1 MAILPHDPLR
11 EDDPVQEIESD
22 EPIPDIGVIDL
33 QLDEEGGAWVTEPE
47 KELLVSTG
55 FDQNLAEIFPS
66 HVLNAVATDLL
77 EKLERDKQSREER
90 DKIYEEGLRRTGMD
104 REASVGA
111 DFDGASRATHPLLV
125 ETSIEF
131 EARAIKELFPSEG
144 PVKTQIVGKQTEEKI
159 EKADRKRAYLN
170 WQITKKMK
178 EYRAEMEQLLTQV
191 PLAGSQFLKV
201 YYDRHLKRPKAE
213 FIPADYIILPFSA
226 SSFCSAR
233 RKAHVIDR
241 TQELFEEDIESGL
254 YIDPKVSVSSLPP
267 EPTATEEES
276 RRIEGK
282 EETGFNEDGNLRIF
296 EVYTY
301 YKFEDDTYSKGE
313 SAPYIISVEENSRK
327 VLSIYRN
334 WEENDLDKQELEWI
348 VEFPF
353 VPWRGALTAGLI
365 HLIGGLSVAATG
377 ALNALL
383 DSALVNNIP
392 TALALKGTKITG
404 QIRQVEPT
412 TVQVVEGPA
421 GVDDIRRIAMAMPYN
436 PPSPVLF
443 QLLGWL
449 TDAAKSVVTTASEKL
464 ADSKNT
470 GPVGTTY
477 ALIEQGAMIFSA
489 VHGRLHSA
497 QARVLDIICRLNSKY
512 LNDKEVVHELGE
524 LVVSREDFLGP
535 QDVIPV
541 SDPSIFS
548 EAQRWAQLQAVIALT
563 QDQRVQYDMHAIHRR
578 ALKLLKFPNP
588 EEVLPDQSRPQPTN
602 PVAENVNAARGLP
615 LMVFPHEDHI
625 SHLREHLAFSTSP
638 ALAIIAGRA
647 APALMEHCQQH
658 IAFLYA
664 STAQSLA
671 SRALGRD
678 VTAFMVDERL
688 RNQID
693 GLLADASPHVH
704 ESVANV
710 MGPFMPALQQLG
722 QLAAQNAPKPQLDP
736 RSQVALQVGMAEV
749 QRKTQADQASVQI
762 RQQSEQADNSLNLM
776 KFQLESRIA
785 ELESQLDQARLA
797 QERQSDVEHVLQEIR
812 KNQDD
817 NQTRKEIEAM
827 RLGMEQQLEQH
838 KASLEA
844 VISQSEHRLSELQK
858 REEPQIKEDP
868 AINDLKSTIK
878 VLEAS
883 QNNIANIINALIQS
897 SVAASIPKKK
907 IVSFGKNKDG
917 TYEGIIKEGDSE

>member
-1 MAILPHDPLR
+1 MAIMPHDPLR
-11 EDDPVQEIESD
+11 EDDPVKGMEVEDDSV
-22 EPIPDIGVIDL
+22 PDIGVIDL
-33 QLDEEGGAWVTEPE
+33 ELDEEGGAWIPEPE
-47 KELLVSTG
+47 RGEPVTTE
-55 FDQNLAEIFPS
+55 FDQNLAEVFPQS
-66 HVLNAVATDLL
+66 VLSSIATDLL
-77 EKLERDKQSREER
+77 EKLEHDRQSREER

-144 PVKTQIVGKQTEEKI
+144 PVRTQIVGKQTEEKI
-159 EKADRKRAYLN
+159 EKADRKRTYLN
-170 WQITKKMK
+170 WQLTKQMK

-201 YYDRHLKRPKAE
+201 YYDRHLRRPKAE

-226 SSFCSAR
+226 SSFYSAR
-233 RKAHVIDR
+233 RKAHIIDR
-241 TQELFEEDIESGL
+241 TQELFDEDVAAGL
-254 YIDPKVSVSSLPP
+254 YIDIRLSSSSLPP
-267 EPTATEEES
+267 EPSAAEEES
-276 RRIEGK
+276 RKIEGK

-301 YKFEDDTYSKGE
+301 YKLEDDTHTGGD
-313 SAPYIISVEENSRK
+313 SAPYIISVEETSRR

-334 WEENDLDKQELEWI
+334 WDEQDQDRNELEWI

-464 ADSKNT
+464 EDSKNT

-497 QARVLDIICRLNSKY
+497 QARAIDIICRLNAKY

-524 LVVSREDFLGP
+524 LVVSKQDFLGP

-548 EAQRWAQLQAVIALT
+548 EAQRWAQLQTVIALT
-563 QDQRVQYDMHAIHRR
+563 QDQRVQYNMHAIHRR

-588 EEVLPDQSRPQPTN
+588 EEVLPDQPRPQPTN
-602 PVAENVNAARGLP
+602 PVAENVNAVRGLP
-615 LMVFPHEDHI
+615 MMVFPHEDHVA
-625 SHLREHLAFSTSP
+625 HLREHLAFANSP

-664 STAQSLA
+664 STAQMVA

-678 VTAFMVDERL
+678 ITAFMVDDRL

-704 ESVANV
+704 DSVTGV
-710 MGPFMPALQQLG
+710 LGPFMQPLQQLG

-749 QRKTQADQASVQI
+749 DRKTKADQANIQT
-762 RQQSEQADNSLNLM
+762 RQQAEQADNALETM
-776 KFQLESRIA
+776 KFQLETRIA
-785 ELESQLDQARLA
+785 ELESQLEQARLA
-797 QERQSDVEHVLQEIR
+797 QDRQADVEHVLQEIR

-817 NQTRKEIEAM
+817 NQTKKEIEAM

-838 KASLEA
+838 KLSLESMIGQHEQRIA
-844 VISQSEHRLSELQK
+844 ESQK
-858 REEPQIKEDP
+858 PEEPKEDP
-868 AINDLKSTIK
+868 ALNDLKSTIK
-878 VLEAS
+878 ILEAS
-883 QNNIANIINALIQS
+883 QNNMATIINTLIQS
-897 SVAASIPKKK
+897 SVAANVPKKK

-917 TYEGIIKEGDSE
+917 TYEGVIKEGDSE